1 MKKVLLFILL
11 TLNFTISAEEI
22 IPLSKY
28 IKENPKY
35 RDFKSD
41 LSSSNYFASRCSAII
56 SKAENRAKQDSKYMD
71 AAKTLKRVGEVYDQ
85 ANFITAELGGI
96 SIEASLDRYKA
107 FLGYYEKATMESWK
121 LNNDMFAGVLGEDLN
136 LCTSNFKY
144 FDSFTS
150 KNNAAFK

>member
-1 MKKVLLFILL
+1 MKKLLLLISL
-11 TLNFTISAEEI
+11 TLSLAISAEEM

-28 IKENPKY
+28 VKENPKY

-41 LSSSNYFASRCSAII
+41 LSSSNYFSSRCSAII
-56 SKAENRAKQDSKYMD
+56 SKAENRAKQDSKYLD
-71 AAKTLKRVGEVYDQ
+71 AAKTFKRVGEVYDQ
-85 ANFITAELGGI
+85 ANFITAELSGI

-136 LCTSNFKY
+136 ICTSNFKY

>member
-1 MKKVLLFILL
+1 MKKILLYILL
-11 TLNFTISAEEI
+11 TFSFTISAEEML
-22 IPLSKY
+22 PLSKY

-56 SKAENRAKQDSKYMD
+56 SKAENRTKQDSKYLD
-71 AAKTLKRVGEVYDQ
+71 AAKTFKRVGEVYDQ
-85 ANFITAELGGI
+85 ANFITANLNGI
-96 SIEASLDRYKA
+96 SMEASLDRYKA
-107 FLGYYEKATMESWK
+107 FLDYYEKATMESWK

-136 LCTSNFKY
+136 VCTSNFKY

>member
-1 MKKVLLFILL
+1 
-11 TLNFTISAEEI
+11 
-22 IPLSKY
+22 
-28 IKENPKY
+28 
-35 RDFKSD
+35 

-71 AAKTLKRVGEVYDQ
+71 AAKTFKRVGEVYDQ
-85 ANFITAELGGI
+85 ANFITANLNGI
-96 SIEASLDRYKA
+96 SMEASLDRYKS
-107 FLGYYEKATMESWK
+107 FIDYYEKATMESWK

-136 LCTSNFKY
+136 ICTSNFKY

>member
-1 MKKVLLFILL
+1 MKKILLFILL
-11 TLNFTISAEEI
+11 TLSFAISAEEM

-28 IKENPKY
+28 VKENPKF

-56 SKAENRAKQDSKYMD
+56 SKAENRAKQDRKYLD
-71 AAKTLKRVGEVYDQ
+71 AAKTFKRVGKVYDQ
-85 ANFITAELGGI
+85 ANFITAELSGI

-107 FLGYYEKATMESWK
+107 FLDYYEKATLESWRI
-121 LNNDMFAGVLGEDLN
+121 NNDMFAGVLGEDLN
-136 LCTSNFKY
+136 ICTSNFKY

>member
-1 MKKVLLFILL
+1 MKKLLLLILL
-11 TLNFTISAEEI
+11 TLSLAISAEEM

-28 IKENPKY
+28 IKENPKFK
-35 RDFKSD
+35 DFKSD

-71 AAKTLKRVGEVYDQ
+71 AAKTFKRVGEVYDQ
-85 ANFITAELGGI
+85 ANFITAELSGI

>member
-1 MKKVLLFILL
+1 MKKILLLILL
-11 TLNFTISAEEI
+11 TLSFAISAEEI

-28 IKENPKY
+28 VKENPKF

-56 SKAENRAKQDSKYMD
+56 SKAENRSKQDSKYLD
-71 AAKTLKRVGEVYDQ
+71 AAKTFKKVGEVYDQ
-85 ANFITAELGGI
+85 ANFITANLNGI
-96 SIEASLDRYKA
+96 SMEKSLDRYKS
-107 FLGYYEKATMESWK
+107 FIDYYEKATMESWK

-136 LCTSNFKY
+136 ICTSNFKY

>member
-11 TLNFTISAEEI
+11 ALSIHISAEEI

-56 SKAENRAKQDSKYMD
+56 SKAENRAKQDSKYLD
-71 AAKTLKRVGEVYDQ
+71 AAKTFKRVGEVYDQ
-85 ANFITAELGGI
+85 ANFITAELSGI

-107 FLGYYEKATMESWK
+107 FLGYYEKATIESWK
-121 LNNDMFAGVLGEDLN
+121 LNNDMFTGVLGEDLN
-136 LCTSNFKY
+136 ICTSNFKY